1 MYKSAPEYGWSFG
14 NCSSSHTWI
23 GFGLYTEKCCIQDKK
38 NVLTCSTANI
48 KGDWSNTILMML
60 GHGFCNDVVDQSAR
74 LTIDTSGIYI
84 MYKVYILRY
93 VYKTSYMIN

>member
-23 GFGLYTEKCCIQDKK
+23 GLGLYTEKCCIQDKK

-48 KGDWSNTILMML
+48 KGDLSNTILMML

-93 VYKTSYMIN
+93 V

>member
-14 NCSSSHTWI
+14 SCSSSHTWI

-84 MYKVYILRY
+84 MYKVYILLIKKHR
-93 VYKTSYMIN
+93 I